1 MAAVGFPIPIVLL
14 TGFLGAGKTT
24 LVNRILREAHGRRLA
39 VIVNEFGEVG
49 IDAQLIVG
57 ASGGLVQLANGCICC
72 ATRGDLAA
80 AVQEILSGEE
90 ELDGILVETSGL
102 ADPFPVIE
110 DLECL
115 EFARPTRLDAV
126 VTVVDAENFDRNLS
140 HAEAAHQQIAAAD
153 LLLINKSDLVTPEV
167 QSLIAQGIRQLN
179 PGSRSVACTG
189 CEVPLDLIISSPV
202 DRERAIGGTGMGRR
216 AHEHDEAH
224 AHHHAHAFTSL
235 SLRSANPLL
244 RDKFMRWLE
253 DLPEEIYRL
262 KGFVRLADS
271 SAAYLV
277 HRVGPRVSLE
287 LAPAHVGEPACV
299 VVVIG
304 AHLQEAALRRE
315 FEGLVA
321 R

>member
-1 MAAVGFPIPIVLL
+1 MSAVGFPIPIVLL

-24 LVNRILREAHGRRLA
+24 LVNRILRDTHGRRLA
-39 VIVNEFGEVG
+39 VIVNEFGEIG

-57 ASGGLVQLANGCICC
+57 ASGSLVQLANGCVCC

-80 AVQEILSGEE
+80 AIQEVLSGEQ

-115 EFARPTRLDAV
+115 EFARPTRLDGV

-140 HAEAAHQQIAAAD
+140 SAEAAHQQIVAAD

-167 QSLIAQGIRQLN
+167 QALIAQGMRQLN
-179 PGSRSVACTG
+179 PGSRSVTCTG
-189 CEVPLDLIISSPV
+189 CEVPLELIISSTMV
-202 DRERAIGGTGMGRR
+202 RESTRSGNGVPSH

-235 SLRSANPLL
+235 SLRSANPLV

-253 DLPEEIYRL
+253 DLPEEIYRV

-271 SAAYLV
+271 SAAYVV
-277 HRVGPRVSLE
+277 HRVGARVTVE
-287 LAPAHVGEPACV
+287 LAPENIGDPACV
-299 VVVIG
+299 LVLIG
-304 AHLQEAALRRE
+304 PHLPEAHLRSG
-315 FEGLVA
+315 FEDLVS